1 MRGRLYAKSAR
12 LRLGVDCEA
21 DNFVDVAVI
30 DVVVIDVVDIDI
42 LADVNFEEVI
52 LVAVILV
59 DTFDTLT
66 LSVFFTWLI
75 DLGANG
81 TRFLSWRGRDT
92 GVRGMATSSS
102 LLDRNRSRR

>member
-21 DNFVDVAVI
+21 DNLVEVD
-30 DVVVIDVVDIDI
+30 VIDVVDIDM
-42 LADVNFEEVI
+42 LADVIFEEVI
-52 LVAVILV
+52 LVVVILV

-66 LSVFFTWLI
+66 VSVFFTWLI